1 MTLHLLNYQVI
12 HFYTNEFYHY
22 LFFFNFLSIGRE
34 ESINQSF
41 QKEEGESIQKQSDEE
56 KEYYETEK
64 QFHKQVIK
72 KYEEEMFQQKRELIL
87 NEEKI
92 AALTQQ
98 HEEVT
103 SLLKQTQIK
112 ADELQLGD

>member
-1 MTLHLLNYQVI
+1 M
-12 HFYTNEFYHY
+12 
-22 LFFFNFLSIGRE
+22 SIGRE

-41 QKEEGESIQKQSDEE
+41 QEEEGESIQKQSNEE

-72 KYEEEMFQQKRELIL
+72 KYEEEMFQQKRELIQ